1 MALGS
6 NHLTQTVATGNSQFV
21 PEIWSKEVQEAFKN
35 NLVMANLT
43 MRLDSMVKSFGDV
56 IRIPKIPNRAAA
68 GDKSAETEI
77 TPTLTTTTAFALTIN
92 KHKYSAD
99 MIEDFAK
106 VQSIVDLRKVY
117 VNAQAYS
124 LAQVVDDDIMAERT
138 NLTTTPVANGTGVTA
153 AKLQEAVRKLDAGNV
168 PLENRY
174 LILDA
179 FGREDIHG
187 IADFTRYDALGE
199 AAANNPIRRGFKG
212 SIYGVDVYFSNN
224 VKLNAATTTI
234 REGVMFH
241 EEAFAL
247 AMQLGPRVQAEYMT
261 NWLSTLLVSDIIYG
275 VATYRT
281 DAGVIIRYT

>member
-6 NHLTQTVATGNSQFV
+6 NHITGAIATGNSQFV
-21 PEIWSKEVQEAFKN
+21 PEVWSKEIQEAFKL
-35 NLVMANLT
+35 NLVMSNLV
-43 MRLDSMVKSFGDV
+43 MRLDSMVKGFGDV
-56 IRIPKIPNRAAA
+56 IRIPKVPNRAVA
-68 GDKSAETEI
+68 GDKAAETEV
-77 TPTLTTTTAFALTIN
+77 TPTLTTTTAFSLTIN

-117 VNAQAYS
+117 VNVQAYS
-124 LAQVVDDDIMAERT
+124 LARATDDDLMAERT

-153 AKLQEAVRKLDAGNV
+153 AKLQEAVRKLDANDV

-224 VKLNAATTTI
+224 VKVNAATTTI

-241 EEAFAL
+241 EDAFAM

-261 NWLSTLLVSDIIYG
+261 NWLGTLLVSDMIYG
-275 VATYRT
+275 LGTYRA